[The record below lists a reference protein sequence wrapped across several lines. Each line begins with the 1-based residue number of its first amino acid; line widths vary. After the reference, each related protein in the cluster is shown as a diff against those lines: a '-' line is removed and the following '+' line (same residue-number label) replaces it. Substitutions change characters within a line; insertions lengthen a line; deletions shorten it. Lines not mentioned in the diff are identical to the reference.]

1 MIVSSR
7 TTLKRLCILS
17 ILALLLN
24 FLILS
29 SLLRLVTSH
38 NHDLNYEELFDK
50 QYSIYIMTHD
60 CGRYTAD
67 IASVF
72 DHTYLVPDDHASPA
86 CGRIANSTTLDI
98 KFDKEEAG
106 TTADSRYRAKYAKT
120 LQHCASV
127 PTIKCLILE
136 DDIVFVHPPQRT
148 KDVLV
153 EQTLTLFNFDMHTWD
168 CSKRGFGW
176 LPSSH
181 NVWGSQCR
189 IYHTTRADSLYQCVS
204 EKGVADD
211 ILLDDQLGQCTQRHG
226 MIHNRFLLIQ
236 NSGLP
241 STFLDRNT

>member
-1 MIVSSR
+1 MIASLR
-7 TTLKRLCILS
+7 LPLKKFYILGVV
-17 ILALLLN
+17 ALLLN

-29 SLLRLVTSH
+29 SILRLVTSH
-38 NHDLNYEELFDK
+38 NYDLNYEELFEK

-72 DHTYLVPDDHASPA
+72 DHTYLVPDDFHSPA
-86 CGRIANSTTLDI
+86 CGKIANSTTLEL
-98 KFDKEEAG
+98 KVTKEEAG
-106 TTADSRYRAKYAKT
+106 TTTDSHYRAKYAKT
-120 LQHCASV
+120 LKHCASV

-176 LPSSH
+176 LPSST
-181 NVWGSQCR
+181 NIWGSQCR

-204 EKGVADD
+204 EPEVADEK
-211 ILLDDQLGQCTQRHG
+211 LLDDQLGTCTERHG

-236 NSGLP
+236 NTGLP